1 MTGARRRLSLSARA
15 ENSLE
20 SMSPRHLKRTEETGE
35 DRGDEDETENEM
47 KKEVTRFG
55 QFPVDVKAK
64 LAVS

>member
-15 ENSLE
+15 VNSLE

-55 QFPVDVKAK
+55 PFPVDVKA
-64 LAVS
+64 S